1 MLHAEREGKTA
12 LSQRTIVRVDL
23 NDQVYDSLKERLLTR
38 EFGGGEKLSLQT
50 LADELGV
57 SRSPV
62 HHALTRLVSTGP
74 AGVEDTGGSLAV
86 MKGTFRPRSGGPVH
100 VHRQHEETFYVLE
113 GEFLFQLGT
122 QTVMATA
129 GTFVF
134 VPRDV
139 PHAFENVGNQPGRIL
154 GIMTPGG
161 YEQFFEELARLPTGP
176 PDQAKFQ
183 EIFEKYDQEVVELPK
198 GEERK

>member
-1 MLHAEREGKTA
+1 MPSRQWRGNIVGQSRWKMARLTYSSKTCVHV
-12 LSQRTIVRVDL
+12 LS
-23 NDQVYDSLKERLLTR
+23 KERKISMPEEKKPSVDGMVLPP
-38 EFGGGEKLSLQT
+38 GGGK
-50 LADELGV
+50 AIHVLGN
-57 SRSPV
+57 PW
-62 HHALTRLVSTGP
+62 TIK

-86 MKGTFRPRSGGPVH
+86 MEGTFRPRSGGPAH

-122 QTVMATA
+122 QSVKATA

-139 PHAFENVGNQPGRIL
+139 PHAFENVGNQSGRIV

-161 YEQFFEELARLPTGP
+161 
-176 PDQAKFQ
+176 
-183 EIFEKYDQEVVELPK
+183 
-198 GEERK
+198 